1 MTAITHLKPTL
12 LISCGALAKEVVH
25 LIHNNNWQA
34 FVLECLP
41 ADLHNKPKLI
51 PNLMREKIKSAKQS
65 NKYDHILALYG
76 DCGTGGLLDAV
87 LNEEGVERIPG
98 AHCYEFFATTP
109 KFEDLSK
116 QEIGSFYL
124 TDYLTRFFDRLII
137 KGLGIDR
144 HPELKDIY
152 FANYKRIVYLAQ
164 TDDPT
169 LDKMAKD
176 AAVQLGL
183 EYVRQITSYGNLEK
197 FMSANLNTGDVWPN

>member
-1 MTAITHLKPTL
+1 MTDLKPTL
-12 LISCGALAKEVVH
+12 LISCGALAKEVIH
-25 LIHNNNWQA
+25 LIDCNKWESY
-34 FVLECLP
+34 VLECLP

-51 PNLMREKIKSAKQS
+51 PKMIRKKIRAAKKS
-65 NKYDHILALYG
+65 NKYNYILVLYG

-87 LNEEGVERIPG
+87 LEEEQVERIPG
-98 AHCYEFFATTP
+98 SHCYEFFATTP
-109 KFEDLSK
+109 KFEDLAK

-152 FANYKRIVYLAQ
+152 FANYKRVVYLAQ
-164 TDDPT
+164 TDDPA
-169 LDKMAKD
+169 LDKMAKN

-183 EYVRQITSYGNLEK
+183 EYVHQKTGYGELEL
-197 FMSANLNTGDVWPN
+197 FMSSHTDKGNVWQNQ

>member
-1 MTAITHLKPTL
+1 MTNFKPTL
-12 LISCGALAKEVVH
+12 LIACGALAREVIH
-25 LIHNNNWQA
+25 LIESNNWHA

-51 PNLMREKIKSAKQS
+51 PNLMREKIKAAKKS
-65 NKYDHILALYG
+65 KKYDYILALYG

-87 LNEEGVERIPG
+87 LEAEQVERIPG
-98 AHCYEFFATTP
+98 AHCYEFFSTST
-109 KFEDLSK
+109 KFDDLTK

-144 HPELKDIY
+144 FPELKDIY

-164 TDDPT
+164 TDDPE
-169 LDKMAKD
+169 LDRMAKN
-176 AAVQLGL
+176 AAAQLGL
-183 EYVRQITSYGNLEK
+183 EYVHQKTSYGGLEL
-197 FMSANLNTGDVWPN
+197 FMSSHAGKGDVWQNR